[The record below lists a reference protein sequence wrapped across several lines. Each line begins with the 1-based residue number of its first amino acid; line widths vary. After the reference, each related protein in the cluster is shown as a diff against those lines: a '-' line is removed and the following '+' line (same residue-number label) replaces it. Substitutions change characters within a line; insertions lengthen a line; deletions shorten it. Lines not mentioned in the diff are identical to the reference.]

1 VVVDDAVLPGA
12 TSWCSASTSPVTGS
26 TIMIIE
32 LVVVMVTWWPI
43 SRHGT
48 E

>member
-1 VVVDDAVLPGA
+1 MLTSPGP
-12 TSWCSASTSPVTGS
+12 TRVCSANTSPVNGAITLN
-26 TIMIIE
+26 TDP
-32 LVVVMVTWWPI
+32 VVVMVTWWPI

>member
-1 VVVDDAVLPGA
+1 MLVSPGPTRA
-12 TSWCSASTSPVTGS
+12 CSASTSPVTGS
-26 TIMIIE
+26 TTTIIVA
-32 LVVVMVTWWPI
+32 VVVMVTVCPI